1 MPALLCPE
9 KNVKEN
15 YSNFQLNS
23 VKDSCIDKSS
33 EFAKIRFLA
42 LLKFSF
48 FTAVFQQ
55 SFSEEL
61 SSGKPVYCC
70 FRGNGNSC
78 NSCNLFFQGL
88 K

>member
-1 MPALLCPE
+1 MNKKGELSLAFWASYFLKYMPALLCPE

-48 FTAVFQQ
+48 FTAVFQE
-55 SFSEEL
+55 SFSEQL
-61 SSGKPVYCC
+61 SSGKPV
-70 FRGNGNSC
+70 
-78 NSCNLFFQGL
+78 
-88 K
+88 